1 MRDRIWWSLRI
12 HDAWVRDQPVR
23 SSLLALVDASGCAQA
38 SFLNSRPSH
47 IQAGNTNVPLL
58 PFPTPSDGVEAYVGS
73 VAFQYSCRLAVI
85 VARLQSEVSTLDKY
99 GSATRAESCDE
110 LEQEL
115 NAMKDGARP
124 FLDMSPRPIGMGVS
138 RSLLASVPTSHARS
152 PRHADALLFK
162 LLALRCMVR
171 RISIEVRIG
180 LGNTFAPDGSTLEI
194 FAQLVDFYSS
204 LGAQSF
210 GNGRSWLPCAS
221 LSAARWRLSLESRRP
236 YEHTADVS
244 HILSSVLSSLIRLS
258 LAAISS
264 KYSTPSSTAHSG
276 APSHHL
282 TPPPT
287 VSSAAVHLLARLAFA
302 VHRARSEYDWSL
314 ADAALDRAASVAERL
329 TAAMQADAACDDYS
343 EVVAALQGQVTPEPT
358 SSAASSASAGAG
370 APFDAL
376 NALATVAERPSGAAA
391 ASGDALGGPFEA
403 QLGFFGGVGHASSAS
418 VEDFATEA
426 FDLPDLEAWLNI
438 LDRAPAWGADESRSN
453 GGVSW

>member
-1 MRDRIWWSLRI
+1 LRDRIWWSLRI
-12 HDAWVRDQPVR
+12 HDAWVRDQIVR
-23 SSLLALVDASGCAQA
+23 SSLLAFADASECAQA

-58 PFPTPSDGVEAYVGS
+58 PFPTPSDDVEAYVGS

-124 FLDMSPRPIGMGVS
+124 FLDMSPRPIGMGAS

-210 GNGRSWLPCAS
+210 GNGRTWLPCAS
-221 LSAARWRLSLESRRP
+221 LSAARWRLSL
-236 YEHTADVS
+236 
-244 HILSSVLSSLIRLS
+244 
-258 LAAISS
+258 
-264 KYSTPSSTAHSG
+264 
-276 APSHHL
+276 
-282 TPPPT
+282 
-287 VSSAAVHLLARLAFA
+287 
-302 VHRARSEYDWSL
+302 
-314 ADAALDRAASVAERL
+314 
-329 TAAMQADAACDDYS
+329 Q
-343 EVVAALQGQVTPEPT
+343 
-358 SSAASSASAGAG
+358 
-370 APFDAL
+370 
-376 NALATVAERPSGAAA
+376 
-391 ASGDALGGPFEA
+391 
-403 QLGFFGGVGHASSAS
+403 
-418 VEDFATEA
+418 
-426 FDLPDLEAWLNI
+426 
-438 LDRAPAWGADESRSN
+438 
-453 GGVSW
+453 

>member
-1 MRDRIWWSLRI
+1 M
-12 HDAWVRDQPVR
+12 
-23 SSLLALVDASGCAQA
+23 
-38 SFLNSRPSH
+38 
-47 IQAGNTNVPLL
+47 
-58 PFPTPSDGVEAYVGS
+58 
-73 VAFQYSCRLAVI
+73 
-85 VARLQSEVSTLDKY
+85 
-99 GSATRAESCDE
+99 
-110 LEQEL
+110 
-115 NAMKDGARP
+115 
-124 FLDMSPRPIGMGVS
+124 
-138 RSLLASVPTSHARS
+138 
-152 PRHADALLFK
+152 
-162 LLALRCMVR
+162 
-171 RISIEVRIG
+171 
-180 LGNTFAPDGSTLEI
+180 
-194 FAQLVDFYSS
+194 
-204 LGAQSF
+204 
-210 GNGRSWLPCAS
+210 
-221 LSAARWRLSLESRRP
+221 
-236 YEHTADVS
+236 
-244 HILSSVLSSLIRLS
+244 
-258 LAAISS
+258 
-264 KYSTPSSTAHSG
+264 

-282 TPPPT
+282 TPPLPT
-287 VSSAAVHLLARLAFA
+287 SSAAVHLLARLAFA
-302 VHRARSEYDWSL
+302 VHRARTEYGWTL